1 MANVRITTS
10 QAPDAKP
17 VGVSRTISTTWQVI
31 INVPEYEVPEQTFG
45 GSTLIVPGA
54 VEIISPMLV
63 CNNTGSTVLLS
74 LRMFRVNLNSY
85 FSVVTNMPIPPNDI
99 VTIPL
104 NGQFLVSDEQAGLC
118 DQLEAICDT
127 TDGLDITISYTV
139 GQPEQDDVA

>member
-1 MANVRITTS
+1 MTNIRISTS

-17 VGVSRTISTTWQVI
+17 IGVSRTISNIWQVI

-45 GSTLIVPGA
+45 GSTVIVPGA

-63 CNNTGSTVLLS
+63 CNNTASTVFLS

-85 FSVVTNMPIPPNDI
+85 FSVVNSLPIPANDI

-104 NGQFLVSDEQAGLC
+104 NGQFLVSDVQAGLC
-118 DQLEAICDT
+118 DQLEAICDVV
-127 TDGLDITISYTV
+127 DGVDITISFTV
-139 GQPEQDDVA
+139 GQPEQDDVE